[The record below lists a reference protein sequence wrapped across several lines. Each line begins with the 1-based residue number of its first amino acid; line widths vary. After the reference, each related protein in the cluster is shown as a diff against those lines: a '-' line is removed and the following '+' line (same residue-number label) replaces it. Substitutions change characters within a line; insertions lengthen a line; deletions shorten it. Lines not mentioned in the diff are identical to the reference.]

1 MANISQRWKRC
12 LLSGKPVWA
21 GKGGKRRRERKGDIK
36 ENAKKKKK
44 KSLHVGIPFFWRK
57 FDADVSAF
65 GRRYDTFID
74 PVASNVYESLFERED
89 ESIDARQVHAWLKHA
104 SLFLL
109 SPRLWCTL
117 SGLAFYSEAR
127 NARRSFKPDGA
138 LRGSCAS
145 IVRLY
150 FSFDRARLH
159 SSSTLLKKVNRRY
172 WFFPSSSFHP
182 VSFFFSFTFRGET
195 ADPNFVPEFWR
206 IIILIPKKSV
216 RLWIRKNLLQF
227 IRSREKSL

>member
-1 MANISQRWKRC
+1 MIVHQPRKLVTSKHKKKKKKKEKSSNGEHFTAMET
-12 LLSGKPVWA
+12 LSLTRKPVWA
-21 GKGGKRRRERKGDIK
+21 KRGKRRRERKGDIK
-36 ENAKKKKK
+36 ENAKK

-127 NARRSFKPDGA
+127 NARRSFKPDSA

-150 FSFDRARLH
+150 FSFDRARLD
-159 SSSTLLKKVNRRY
+159 SSSTLLKK
-172 WFFPSSSFHP
+172 
-182 VSFFFSFTFRGET
+182 
-195 ADPNFVPEFWR
+195 
-206 IIILIPKKSV
+206 
-216 RLWIRKNLLQF
+216 
-227 IRSREKSL
+227 

>member
-12 LLSGKPVWA
+12 LLPVWA

-36 ENAKKKKK
+36 ENGEKKKK